1 MEFNQIFGLARLFP
15 PPTPS
20 GFWISLPSNL
30 LPLHSSMDT
39 RLSNFCLFVFIAT
52 RNKKCTKCFLY
63 GLWSASVGLQIT
75 KSFRAE
81 VFYKIRSPDKIF
93 FLFQR
98 KRMQRITSAIKN
110 IRGFLLYTCIQ
121 PPKGITALLDL
132 QVIFKKISQEDDY
145 CENFKRIRNK
155 IAKCVW
161 ESCLGV
167 CPSNPSDRGPGIQ

>member
-1 MEFNQIFGLARLFP
+1 MVFPAPRKHVKALAKIMEFNQIFGLARLFP

-93 FLFQR
+93 FFISKKTYAANYVCHQ
-98 KRMQRITSAIKN
+98 KHQ
-110 IRGFLLYTCIQ
+110 GFPSVHMYTT
-121 PPKGITALLDL
+121 PKGDNCT
-132 QVIFKKISQEDDY
+132 V
-145 CENFKRIRNK
+145 
-155 IAKCVW
+155 
-161 ESCLGV
+161 G
-167 CPSNPSDRGPGIQ
+167 PSSHF